1 MSQNPSRIQV
11 HPRFARDSRLIGR
24 VAPLTDRRSLI
35 SHHRSPIPSDLASI
49 SRGDPADGL
58 ALSDR
63 SRINLFPV
71 CPRDINA
78 RLKISPVTTG
88 MTNST
93 TLEVEDPPAPGVDV
107 EALNRD
113 RM

>member
-1 MSQNPSRIQV
+1 LAASRHSVI
-11 HPRFARDSRLIGR
+11 A
-24 VAPLTDRRSLI
+24 
-35 SHHRSPIPSDLASI
+35 HRPSPIASDLASI

-63 SRINLFPV
+63 SRIMLFPV

-78 RLKISPVTTG
+78 RLKIPRVTTG